1 MNRNQGSGMGQI
13 SDPWFRF
20 IALSTTVVYQAS
32 TKYDVRERPQA
43 ALHDPQLTCCRPMTS
58 TCKNRPLTASEYA
71 LAKWMLENGL
81 PEARVFLQQLDRAQV
96 TPWKCPCGCAS
107 IHFQI
112 DGHPPASLVVHVIG
126 DFVCGAEDS
135 PAGAFIFESDD

>member
-1 MNRNQGSGMGQI
+1 
-13 SDPWFRF
+13 
-20 IALSTTVVYQAS
+20 
-32 TKYDVRERPQA
+32 
-43 ALHDPQLTCCRPMTS
+43 MTS
-58 TCKNRPLTASEYA
+58 TGKNRPLTTSEYA

-81 PEARVFLQQLDRAQV
+81 PEARVFLQQLDRAEV

-112 DGHPPASLVVHVIG
+112 DGHPPASPVMHVIG

-135 PAGAFIFESDD
+135 PAGAFIFESDGLLGGIELYAMAKEAPSALPLPPLRSFG